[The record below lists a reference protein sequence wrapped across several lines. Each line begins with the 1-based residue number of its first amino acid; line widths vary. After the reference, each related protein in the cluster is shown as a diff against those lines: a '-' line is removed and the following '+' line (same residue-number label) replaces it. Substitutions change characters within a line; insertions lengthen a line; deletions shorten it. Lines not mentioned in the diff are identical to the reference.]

1 MAPVSLLNAYERTPL
16 KATGATRLF
25 LYALHQDESNSLHIG
40 FGMESLNE
48 LQRAHI
54 LGPQVHEY
62 HVTAFVEW
70 LASRDPVDGL
80 LLREALDGKRHPLSS
95 AGQTV
100 SQYRDLLAQ
109 TPCLE
114 LAVGRFLP
122 LVATI
127 RAIDRLAPFAQ
138 AVDRCRIS
146 AFGHPLDWDTRHV
159 DLPDGRFCWMAY
171 DSEIEKVRLGMGY
184 HNAEN
189 EKLYGLHTYAV
200 GLQQIGAF
208 AATEFETDERPLP
221 FMALPPR
228 WPDTMSP
235 FITGK
240 DKKRVIGA
248 LVRLADRVWPGQV
261 E

>member
-16 KATGATRLF
+16 KATGASRLF
-25 LYALHQDESNSLHIG
+25 LYALHQDENNSLHIG
-40 FGMESLNE
+40 FGMESVNE

-62 HVTAFVEW
+62 HVSAFVDW

-80 LLREALDGKRHPLSS
+80 LLREQVEGKRHPLSS

-100 SQYRDLLAQ
+100 AEYRALLDR

-114 LAVGRFLP
+114 LSAGRFMP

-127 RAIDRLAPFAQ
+127 KAIGRLAPFAQ
-138 AVDRCRIS
+138 AVDRCRID
-146 AFGHPLDWDTRHV
+146 AFGHPLDWDTQHL

-171 DSEIEKVRLGMGY
+171 DSEIEKIRLGMGY
-184 HNAEN
+184 HDGDN
-189 EKLYGLHTYAV
+189 EKLYGLHSYAV
-200 GLQQIGAF
+200 GLHQVAGF
-208 AATEFETDERPLP
+208 AASEFAAAERTLP
-221 FMALPPR
+221 FMGLPPR
-228 WPDTMSP
+228 WPETMSP
-235 FITGK
+235 FVNGK
-240 DKKRVIGA
+240 DKKLVIGA
-248 LVRLADRVWPGQV
+248 LLRLADRVWPGQV